1 MPDWISPMQLSD
13 KILIKQVTKLQSYEI
28 RERIKDFFEK
38 EVESPLNDEDE
49 LSEANDEWISI

>member
-49 LSEANDEWISI
+49 LSEANDE